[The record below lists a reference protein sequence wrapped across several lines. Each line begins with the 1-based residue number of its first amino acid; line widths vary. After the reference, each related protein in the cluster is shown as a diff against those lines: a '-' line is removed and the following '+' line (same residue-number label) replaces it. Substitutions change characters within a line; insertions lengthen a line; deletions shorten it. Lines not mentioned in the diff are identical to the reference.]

1 MNTLPE
7 HDYIDTT
14 AALDAF
20 CTAIRPGPYIAID
33 TEFLRERTYRPELC
47 LVQIKQQEH
56 LACIDTLAIDD
67 LSPLF
72 DLLLDTAVTKVLH
85 AASQDLEIFYL
96 LTKKVPSPIFDT
108 QLAAPLLGYNE
119 QIGYGNLVREHL
131 NIELAK
137 SHTRADW
144 TRRPMPTEQIR
155 YALDDVIYL
164 EQLYLDMHDKL
175 DTLGRLPWLAPEF
188 AEWEDPLKY
197 DQPVGER
204 WKKIRNIQRYKGPTL
219 AVIQALAAWRELKA
233 RETNQPRNWLMKDD
247 ALLSIAQQLPV
258 DQTELK
264 HIRGLDRRVRERFG
278 SELLAQVEQSRTQTP
293 EPLPAFAKKKKL
305 NGKTRARL
313 QLLDAWVHQRAQ
325 ELDIA
330 PGLLAPVKLLEKVVT
345 GHGALALR
353 GWREPLLAADLNAL
367 LNGQAN
373 ITIGDG
379 GLLLTFSETHK
390 ALQQDETQ

>member
-1 MNTLPE
+1 MSALPE

-14 AALDAF
+14 AALEVF
-20 CTAIRPGPYIAID
+20 CTAVRAGSYIAID

-72 DLLLDTAVTKVLH
+72 DLLFDTTITKVLH

-96 LTKKVPSPIFDT
+96 KKKKVPSPIFDT

-131 NIELAK
+131 GIDLAK

-164 EQLYLDMHDKL
+164 EQLYLDMHGKL
-175 DTLGRLPWLAPEF
+175 ETLGRLPWLEPEF
-188 AEWEDPLKY
+188 AEWENPLKY
-197 DQPVGER
+197 DQPAGER

-219 AVIQALAAWRELKA
+219 AIIQSLAAWRELKA

-247 ALLSIAQQLPV
+247 ILLSIAQQQPTDHV
-258 DQTELK
+258 ELN
-264 HIRGLDRRVRERFG
+264 HIRGLDRKTRERFG
-278 SELLAQVEQSRTQTP
+278 DEILAQINQSRTQTP
-293 EPLPAFAKKKKL
+293 DPLPAFAKKKKL
-305 NGKTRARL
+305 NGKTRAQL

-345 GHGALALR
+345 GNSTTALR
-353 GWREPLLAADLNAL
+353 GWREPLLAADLDAL
-367 LNGQAN
+367 LNGRAN
-373 ITIGDG
+373 IAISDQ
-379 GLLLTFSETHK
+379 GLILAVCATHEN
-390 ALQQDETQ
+390 LQ

>member
-1 MNTLPE
+1 MTALPE

-14 AALDAF
+14 AALEAF
-20 CTAIRPGPYIAID
+20 CNAIRPGPYIAID

-67 LSPLF
+67 LTPLF
-72 DLLLDTAVTKVLH
+72 DLLLDTSVTKVLH

-131 NIELAK
+131 DIELAK

-175 DTLGRLPWLAPEF
+175 ETLGRLPWLEPEF

-204 WKKIRNIQRYKGPTL
+204 WKKIRNIQRYKGPAL

-247 ALLSIAQQLPV
+247 VLLSIAQQQPT
-258 DQTELK
+258 DPTELK
-264 HIRGLDRRVRERFG
+264 HIRGLDRRTRERFG
-278 SELLAQVEQSRTQTP
+278 RELLAQVEQSRTQTP

-345 GHGALALR
+345 GNDATALR

-373 ITIGDG
+373 IAIGDG
-379 GLLLTFSETHK
+379 GLILISSEAHEEANK
-390 ALQQDETQ
+390 GLQ